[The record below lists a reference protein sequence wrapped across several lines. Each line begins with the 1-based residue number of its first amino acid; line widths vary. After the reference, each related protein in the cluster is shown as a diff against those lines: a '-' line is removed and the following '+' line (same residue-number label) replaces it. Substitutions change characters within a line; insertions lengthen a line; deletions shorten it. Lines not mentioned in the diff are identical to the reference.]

1 LNPPIHLR
9 LKMKE
14 KTPKSGSAIMRPRA
28 RIISLIGDELISDE
42 SVAMV
47 ELVKNAYDADAT
59 SVYVIFDADDP
70 NNLTI
75 SDNGVGMTLETVMTG
90 WFEPGTVLKKR
101 AKHSPSGRIY
111 LGAKGIGRFA
121 AARLG
126 EALLMQTKMKNES
139 EGVTVLLDWGKFD
152 DESYLDEI
160 KLDYDISPIENLK
173 HGTTLELSNLHA
185 RKHWFEEDF
194 RTLHTRLSRLI
205 SPFETDI
212 KQSKVKNFEI
222 NLSIPGYPELTG
234 KVQPHELT
242 NKPKYRLVG
251 CMSHE
256 GIFNGEIEFDGKR
269 GKKFNKKKLGSKG
282 ETVLCG
288 PFEVEIRAWDRDR
301 PGLSPFMLKFN
312 QSLSG
317 IRKILD
323 EYCGVS
329 IYRDGFRVYPY
340 GEKGTDWLS
349 LDTRSRQTP
358 TLRLAN
364 NQIIAA
370 IRLSR
375 HDNPKLIDRTTRE
388 GLVHNHEYHAL
399 TTWFI
404 RILTLLEAE
413 RYKARP
419 REEAKPEELS
429 TLFEPFD
436 ISDVV
441 AEADKQLGKAHPV
454 SKMVRQKDTD
464 IREGVKRLQEHY
476 SRVLLAAGLG
486 QLVDLV
492 VHEIGAPLGRVTRE
506 VDYLEKLLIGSF
518 GRIALD
524 KMLGDGAYKRLEE
537 TFIKL
542 RAWLEQIG
550 NLRERLIPKVAGKRG
565 RVLSFVV
572 QDEISDNLA
581 LFASLIAKQ
590 KIECKLRAPNQPI
603 VVHMSRSN
611 LGQIIANLLDNS
623 IYWLTRHHG
632 DGKGGKIDIQVTTL
646 KHGFRI
652 RFSDDG
658 PGVDEEDI
666 ERIFDQEFSRKPNGM
681 GLGLFIARQVIE
693 PYGKLIF
700 RDDCKLPGA
709 CFEATF
715 EERVGL

>member
-1 LNPPIHLR
+1 
-9 LKMKE
+9 MKQ
-14 KTPKSGSAIMRPRA
+14 KTQKTGSAIMRPRA

-42 SVAMV
+42 SVAVV
-47 ELVKNAYDADAT
+47 ELVRNAYDADAT
-59 SVYVIFDADDP
+59 NVSVIFEGKDLST
-70 NNLTI
+70 LTI
-75 SDNGVGMTLETVMTG
+75 SDNGVGMTLETVKTG

-101 AKHSPSGRIY
+101 EKHSPSGRIY

-121 AARLG
+121 AARIG
-126 EALLMQTKMKNES
+126 EALVMQTKIQNES
-139 EGVTVLLDWGKFD
+139 EGVTVLLDWGRFD

-160 KLDYDISPIENLK
+160 TLDYEIGPIEHLK
-173 HGTTLELSNLHA
+173 HGTILELSNLHA
-185 RKHWFEEDF
+185 RKYWLEEDF

-205 SPFETDI
+205 SPFETDT
-212 KQSKVKNFEI
+212 KKSEATNFEI
-222 NLSIPGYPELTG
+222 NLSIPGYPDLTG

-242 NKPKYRLVG
+242 NKPKYRLIG
-251 CMSHE
+251 SLSPE
-256 GIFNGEIEFDGKR
+256 GIFNGEIEFDGKSV
-269 GKKFNKKKLGSKG
+269 KKFNKKKLGSKG

-288 PFEVEIRAWDRDR
+288 LFEVEIRAWDRDR
-301 PGLSPFMLKFN
+301 PGLSPFMLQFN

-340 GEKGTDWLS
+340 GEKGIDWLS

-388 GLVHNHEYHAL
+388 GLVHNHEYLAL
-399 TTWFI
+399 TTWFK
-404 RILTLLEAE
+404 RILALLEAE
-413 RYKARP
+413 RYTARP
-419 REEAKPEELS
+419 REETKPEELS

-441 AEADKQLGKAHPV
+441 AEANKQLGKAHPV
-454 SKMVRQKDTD
+454 SKMVRKKDTD
-464 IREGVKRLQEHY
+464 IREGVKRLQDHY

-492 VHEIGAPLGRVTRE
+492 IHEIGSPLGRVTRD
-506 VDYLEKLLIGSF
+506 VGYLEKLLMGTFSSN
-518 GRIALD
+518 ALD
-524 KMLGDGAYKRLEE
+524 KLLGRGAHKKLEN

-542 RAWLEQIG
+542 KAWLEQIG
-550 NLRERLIPKVAGKRG
+550 NLREKLIPKAAGKRG
-565 RVLSFVV
+565 RTSSFVV
-572 QDEISDNLA
+572 QDEINDNLA
-581 LFASLIAKQ
+581 LFEGLITKQ
-590 KIECKLRAPNQPI
+590 KIACKLRAPSQKI

-632 DGKGGKIDIQVTTL
+632 DGKGGKIDIHVTTL
-646 KHGFRI
+646 KNGFRI

-658 PGVDEEDI
+658 PGVAEEDV
-666 ERIFDQEFSRKPNGM
+666 ELIFDQEFSRKPHGM

-693 PYGKLIF
+693 PYGKLIY
-700 RDDCKLPGA
+700 R
-709 CFEATF
+709 
-715 EERVGL
+715 

>member
-1 LNPPIHLR
+1 
-9 LKMKE
+9 MKNV
-14 KTPKSGSAIMRPRA
+14 TPKSGSASMRPRA
-28 RIISLIGDELISDE
+28 RIISLLGDELISDE
-42 SVAMV
+42 PVAVV
-47 ELVKNAYDADAT
+47 ELVKNSYDADAT
-59 SVYVIFDADDP
+59 SVSVIFEGIDP
-70 NNLTI
+70 NTLTI
-75 SDNGVGMTLETVMTG
+75 SDNGVGMTLETVKTG
-90 WFEPGTVLKKR
+90 WFEPGTVIKKR
-101 AKHSPSGRIY
+101 EKCSPSGRLY

-126 EALLMQTKMKNES
+126 EALLMQTKMKSES
-139 EGVTVLLDWGKFD
+139 EGVSVLLDWGRFD

-160 KLDYDISPIENLK
+160 TLDYDIGQIPHLE
-173 HGTTLELSNLHA
+173 HGTILELSNLHA
-185 RKHWFEEDF
+185 KKHWVEDDF
-194 RTLHTRLSRLI
+194 RSLHNRLSRLI
-205 SPFETDI
+205 LPFETDTG
-212 KQSKVKNFEI
+212 QSEAMNFEI

-242 NKPKYRLVG
+242 NKPKYRLTG
-251 CMSHE
+251 SLSPE
-256 GIFNGEIEFDGKR
+256 GVFNGEIKFDGKR
-269 GKKFNKKKLGSKG
+269 AKKLNNKKLGSKG
-282 ETVLCG
+282 EMVPCG

-301 PGLSPFMLKFN
+301 PGLSPFMLQFN
-312 QSLSG
+312 QSLAG
-317 IRKILD
+317 IRGILN

-358 TLRLAN
+358 THRLAN

-370 IRLSR
+370 VRISR
-375 HDNPKLIDRTTRE
+375 HDNPNLIDRTTRE
-388 GLVHNHEYHAL
+388 GLVHNHEYHAI
-399 TTWFI
+399 TDWFI
-404 RILTLLEAE
+404 RILALLEDE
-413 RYKARP
+413 RYAVRP
-419 REEAKPEELS
+419 REETKPEELS
-429 TLFEPFD
+429 TLFEAFD

-441 AEADKQLGKAHPV
+441 TEADKQLGKAHPV

-492 VHEIGAPLGRVTRE
+492 IHEIGAPLGRVSRDVE
-506 VDYLEKLLIGSF
+506 HLEKQLMGAF
-518 GRIALD
+518 GINALD
-524 KMLGDGAYKRLEE
+524 KMLGIGAHKKLEN
-537 TFIKL
+537 TFIKIK
-542 RAWLEQIG
+542 AWLEQIG
-550 NLRERLIPKVAGKRG
+550 NLREKLIPKAAGKRG
-565 RVLSFVV
+565 RVSSFVV
-572 QDEISDNLA
+572 QEEISDNLA
-581 LFASLIAKQ
+581 LFAALTAKQ
-590 KIECKLRAPNQPI
+590 KIECEMRAPKQPM

-632 DGKGGKIDIQVTTL
+632 DGKGGKIDIKVTIL

-658 PGVDEEDI
+658 PGVAEEDV

-709 CFEATF
+709 CFEASF